1 MCHPP
6 PPPPPAHP
14 ALAPAVLPP
23 PAPPIPSHQPK
34 PTIRAPAHL
43 SSGLSLGGGGLLAS
57 ARAAHDRLHFGRRR
71 TSLDE
76 CTQYIGVASAGRHQ
90 HACGPVLAPR
100 RDVPR
105 RPWPLAAPAIKNKQR
120 TPTQC
125 LFLGFSNSTR
135 AVAHSRLGQ
144 HTHIGD
150 DMRPAPWWCPDNTT
164 LLRATP
170 SPPLQVAPAPGCS
183 PQKRSPSGMRLR
195 APSCRALG

>member
-14 ALAPAVLPP
+14 ALAPAVLLP

-120 TPTQC
+120 TP
-125 LFLGFSNSTR
+125 LVAMSGFSWDFPIQHVPSHTADLGSTPT
-135 AVAHSRLGQ
+135 SEM
-144 HTHIGD
+144 TC
-150 DMRPAPWWCPDNTT
+150 APRRGGAPTT
-164 LLRATP
+164 LP
-170 SPPLQVAPAPGCS
+170 F
-183 PQKRSPSGMRLR
+183 
-195 APSCRALG
+195 

>member
-14 ALAPAVLPP
+14 QPSPKLAPPPIRALVPPVPPP

-120 TPTQC
+120 TP
-125 LFLGFSNSTR
+125 R
-135 AVAHSRLGQ
+135 ALIQHVPSHTLGQ

-150 DMRPAPWWCPDNTT
+150 NMRPAPWYPGNTI
-164 LLRATP
+164 LLRATGDVRA
-170 SPPLQVAPAPGCS
+170 SPAG
-183 PQKRSPSGMRLR
+183 
-195 APSCRALG
+195 RALAWLLRSDRPRG